1 MEKERGY
8 RFWWFAPGLHTC
20 LIFAHAS
27 FGISSVRPLC
37 SHPARKN
44 QGSHSPMPRRA
55 SASAVWFTRSEHAFG
70 IFLTRCFLKSP
81 DQSDLSL
88 TALRHLRCLIELS
101 ETREKSTVYWIA
113 SMTYCCCF
121 NHCALLGV
129 GYWCSVGDCLL
140 CVFVVC
146 AFMVMFCCFVVDVL

>member
-1 MEKERGY
+1 M
-8 RFWWFAPGLHTC
+8 PH
-20 LIFAHAS
+20 IHSAS
-27 FGISSVRPLC
+27 VPSVPLC
-37 SHPARKN
+37 FLQPRKN
-44 QGSHSPMPRRA
+44 QGSQSPMPRRA

-70 IFLTRCFLKSP
+70 IFLPRCFLTSP

-88 TALRHLRCLIELS
+88 TALRHLRGLIELS

-113 SMTYCCCF
+113 SMTDCCCCCCCCCCF

-129 GYWCSVGDCLL
+129 GHWCSVGDYLL

-146 AFMVMFCCFVVDVL
+146 AFMVMFCC

>member
-1 MEKERGY
+1 MIC
-8 RFWWFAPGLHTC
+8 FLDIVTIGL
-20 LIFAHAS
+20 LGNPFIFSPLPDSTHAS
-27 FGISSVRPLC
+27 YSLTLHSASVPSVPLC

-44 QGSHSPMPRRA
+44 QGSQSPMPRRA

-101 ETREKSTVYWIA
+101 ETREKSTVCWIA
-113 SMTYCCCF
+113 LVIDCCCF

-146 AFMVMFCCFVVDVL
+146 VLSW

>member
-1 MEKERGY
+1 MPPIPSCITSPFPDY
-8 RFWWFAPGLHTC
+8 THVSYPLRFIRHQFRPSRSVFYNHAKTWAFSRPC
-20 LIFAHAS
+20 LRF
-27 FGISSVRPLC
+27 
-37 SHPARKN
+37 
-44 QGSHSPMPRRA
+44 SP
-55 SASAVWFTRSEHAFG
+55 ASAVWFTRSEHAFG

-101 ETREKSTVYWIA
+101 ETREKSTVYWTLLV
-113 SMTYCCCF
+113 TYCYCF
-121 NHCALLGV
+121 NYCIMSKKAH
-129 GYWCSVGDCLL
+129 WCSVGDYLL

>member
-1 MEKERGY
+1 MSHI
-8 RFWWFAPGLHTC
+8 RF
-20 LIFAHAS
+20 AS
-27 FGISSVRPLC
+27 FDISSVRLALSLQP
-37 SHPARKN
+37 RKN
-44 QGSHSPMPRRA
+44 LGFQSPMPRRA

-101 ETREKSTVYWIA
+101 ETREKSTVCWIDL
-113 SMTYCCCF
+113 MTDCCCF

-129 GYWCSVGDCLL
+129 RYWCSVGDCLL

-146 AFMVMFCCFVVDVL
+146 ALMVMFCCFVVDVL